1 MRSKLNYICGIVIA
15 GAVILITG
23 CGKNQEQE
31 KSAVTPKADVEV
43 TTIDKANLN
52 DTIFMTAGSF
62 YNSRSVVV
70 SPISGYITEVTIANG
85 ENISSGKFIFE
96 IVTKE
101 YNALKSSRDILDSL
115 NIGKKAGKIEINSP
129 AGGQVSDLTVLSGQ
143 YVQEGSALC
152 SIIDM
157 SSLLFK
163 LYVPLQFHS
172 DISTGKRCTIQMPDG
187 KLIDAVVSNL
197 SAKTE
202 QNTQTEVYFLRPVS
216 AMKVPEGINVKVF
229 IVKRKPAGSQVLPK
243 QAVLSSEKLD
253 EYWVMKLINDS
264 TAIKVPV
271 VIGNIYGGIIEIKEP
286 QFSPDE
292 KIITSGNY
300 GLPDTA
306 LVHIIAKTDE
316 K

>member
-1 MRSKLNYICGIVIA
+1 VRSKLNYICGIVIA

-143 YVQEGSALC
+143 
-152 SIIDM
+152 
-157 SSLLFK
+157 
-163 LYVPLQFHS
+163 
-172 DISTGKRCTIQMPDG
+172 
-187 KLIDAVVSNL
+187 
-197 SAKTE
+197 
-202 QNTQTEVYFLRPVS
+202 
-216 AMKVPEGINVKVF
+216 
-229 IVKRKPAGSQVLPK
+229 
-243 QAVLSSEKLD
+243 
-253 EYWVMKLINDS
+253 
-264 TAIKVPV
+264 
-271 VIGNIYGGIIEIKEP
+271 
-286 QFSPDE
+286 
-292 KIITSGNY
+292 
-300 GLPDTA
+300 
-306 LVHIIAKTDE
+306 
-316 K
+316 